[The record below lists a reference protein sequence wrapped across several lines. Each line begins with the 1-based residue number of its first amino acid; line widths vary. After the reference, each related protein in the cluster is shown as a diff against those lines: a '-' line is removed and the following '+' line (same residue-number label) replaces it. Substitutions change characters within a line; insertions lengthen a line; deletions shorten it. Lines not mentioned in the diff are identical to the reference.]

1 MPDIMAFRGTYYNTE
16 RAGDPALLVSPCIS
30 EVNSLDRALLAA
42 RSKSNVIRAL
52 KPLKRQDGTYD
63 FNGSGQFFRKLR
75 SEGMLVTDSRPSI
88 YKYTLTYCDTGESL
102 RRRTGIYCLIESSEG
117 SRSSVLP
124 HERTF
129 PDAVRGWATLSA
141 SAEADLS
148 AVFGLF
154 EDEGCEVMDALS
166 SATGQGVLY
175 FKDASGQSHEL
186 ARLDPATSSDIISL
200 MRLRTVVIADGH
212 HRYEAARQ
220 SQDARRRHTLACLFA
235 LDSDGIQ
242 IKPFHRHVKG
252 VNPELLLSFQ
262 SRLAPRY
269 NVRKASDL
277 ASLMA
282 ALRQESEG
290 TPCFGAYTPSFGYLI
305 ICPFGKTCSCSAE
318 LLHEEILPDVLDFG
332 RTPYLKDDGQGKIV
346 RARVNYTA
354 SPEACVQAVDDGYS
368 QAAFFTVAPSAS
380 QVMRAARY
388 GKPLP
393 EKSTCFQPKPVEGLL
408 FRSFEDQ

>member
-1 MPDIMAFRGTYYNTE
+1 MPSIKAFRGTYFDTAK
-16 RAGDPALLVSPCIS
+16 AGDPALLVSPCIS

-52 KPLKRQDGTYD
+52 KPLRRQDGTYD
-63 FNGSGQFFRKLR
+63 FNGSGQFFRRMR
-75 SEGMLVTDSRPSI
+75 SEGILITDDRPAI
-88 YKYTLTYCDTGESL
+88 YRYSLTYSDEGATL
-102 RRRTGIYCLIESSEG
+102 RRRTGIYCLVESSEA

-154 EDEGCEVMDALS
+154 EDDGCEIMDALS
-166 SATGQGVLY
+166 SALGQEVLN
-175 FKDASGQSHEL
+175 FSDVAGQSHKLE
-186 ARLDPATSSDIISL
+186 RLGADSSSALISL

-220 SQDARRRHTLACLFA
+220 SQDPRRRYTLACLFA
-235 LDSDGIQ
+235 LDSEGIQ
-242 IKPFHRHVKG
+242 VKPFHRHVKG
-252 VNPELLLSFQ
+252 VNPELLQCFQ

-269 NVRKASDL
+269 STAGASDL
-277 ASLMA
+277 ASLME
-282 ALRQESEG
+282 ALRQESAG
-290 TPCFGAYTPSFGYLI
+290 TPCLGAYAPPFGHMI
-305 ICPFGKTCSCSAE
+305 ICPAGYSGLCSAE
-318 LLHEEILPDVLDFG
+318 VLHEEILPEVLDFG
-332 RTPYLKDDGQGKIV
+332 RTPFLKGDGQGKIV
-346 RARVNYTA
+346 RARVNYSS
-354 SPEACVQAVDDGYS
+354 SPEACVQAVDDGLS

-380 QVMRAARY
+380 QVMRAARD
-388 GKPLP
+388 GRPLP

-408 FRSFEDQ
+408 FRTFEDQ